1 LHQKLLFFARKLFN
15 GGIAPLS
22 KPPQSGVA
30 AFLLFLITFSFL
42 LSPLK
47 VLAHP
52 YTGYVYMP
60 LNASSAILIE
70 QSTGRVLY
78 AQNPHEPVYPAGLT
92 TLLTALVV
100 LDFLDPDEVLIVGQE
115 IRNMPTGFATNV
127 HIENETITVRMLLKA
142 MLIRG
147 GNESARVLALNVV
160 REYDGRMNIPYME
173 AKQIFSRLM
182 NRRAVELGAINTNF
196 NNPYG
201 LHSEQHHTTA
211 YDMALI
217 AQAFLQV
224 PLLAEIV
231 AIRTFEG
238 DSLGDVWHHAPNVRN
253 YNWTNGNQM
262 LPDAPHGHP
271 YITGLKVGFTNAAG
285 HNFAS
290 SAYHNGLGL
299 IAMVFDSGDTGRW
312 QDSRRLIDWAFH
324 NFAFRDVTG
333 ANETVSN
340 VYIYNPR
347 RGDSAILDVIAS
359 QPHNVLLSNREYAYI
374 ERKIEYIFPMEND
387 EGIVMLQAP
396 IADSQIIGTAFYLV
410 DGMVIFEAPVVAGRE
425 VLLRTFDSDM
435 DYQIALIRETIFTRR
450 GLPYWFG
457 VIGTLF
463 GIMGVCFAISANR
476 RAKRGRWG

>member
-1 LHQKLLFFARKLFN
+1 
-15 GGIAPLS
+15 
-22 KPPQSGVA
+22 
-30 AFLLFLITFSFL
+30 
-42 LSPLK
+42 
-47 VLAHP
+47 
-52 YTGYVYMP
+52 MP

-78 AQNPHEPVYPAGLT
+78 AYNPYEIVYPAGLT

-100 LDFLDPDEVLIVGQE
+100 LDFLDPDEILIVGPQ

-147 GNESARVLALNVV
+147 GNESARVLALNVI
-160 REYDGRMNIPYME
+160 REHEGRMNIPYME
-173 AKQIFSRLM
+173 AKQSFSRLM
-182 NRRAVELGAINTNF
+182 NRRAAELGALNTSF

-201 LHSEQHHTTA
+201 LHSEQHFTTA

-217 AQAFLQV
+217 AQAFMEV

-231 AIRTFEG
+231 AMRTFEG
-238 DSLGDVWHHAPNVRN
+238 DSLGGVWHHAPNVRN

-262 LPDAPHGHP
+262 LPDAPFGHP
-271 YITGLKVGFTNAAG
+271 YVTGLRVGFTSVSG
-285 HNFAS
+285 HSFIS

-299 IAMVFDSGDTGRW
+299 ISVVFDSGDTGRW
-312 QDSRRLIDWAFH
+312 QDSRRLLDWAFH
-324 NFAFRDVTG
+324 NFAFRNITN
-333 ANETVSN
+333 ANEVVSS

-347 RGDSAILDVIAS
+347 RGDSPTLDVVVN
-359 QPHNVLLSNREYAYI
+359 QPHIALLSNREYTNI
-374 ERKIEYIFPMEND
+374 VRQIEYIFPMETDD
-387 EGIVMLQAP
+387 EDTIMLQAP

-410 DGMVIFEAPVVAGRE
+410 DGMVIFESPVVAARE

-463 GIMGVCFAISANR
+463 GIIGVCLAISASR
-476 RAKRGRWG
+476 RAKRGRWD